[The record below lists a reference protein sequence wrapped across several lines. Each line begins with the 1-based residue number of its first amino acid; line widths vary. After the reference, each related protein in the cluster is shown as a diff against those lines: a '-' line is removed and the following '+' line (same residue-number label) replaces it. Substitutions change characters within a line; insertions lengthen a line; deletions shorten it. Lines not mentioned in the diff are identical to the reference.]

1 MGSELIAKEFSW
13 RNLALF
19 LLTITAVFVCA
30 LMVQPFL
37 PAVVGALVLAVVT
50 QRPHRWIEAKLRR
63 PNLAASISVMLVSLS
78 IILPTLFFAQ
88 ILAGHIL
95 AGIAAVQSGAA
106 QRGIQQFLA
115 DSPRISTILQF
126 SIDNITLE
134 QAFNKS
140 VGFIAARLT
149 IFLGGSIAALTQIV
163 IMLFLLFFLYR
174 DRSLGLSY
182 LRSIV
187 PLRDYDT
194 DYLLGRIGDT
204 IQATVLGHFLVSGIQ
219 GIVAGITFA
228 LLGVSG
234 ASLLGLAT
242 AVCAIVPSFGAF
254 VVWVPVAVYLAAT
267 HHWMQ
272 AVLLMA
278 VGTILIS
285 TLDNILYPVLVGAQ
299 LRLHTAPVLI
309 SLLGGILVFGISG
322 LILGPIAFTLVATLL
337 SIWKSRIPNGAIEP
351 DSYGAS
357 SQTTTD
363 LE

>member
-1 MGSELIAKEFSW
+1 MGSADSELIAEGFSW

-30 LMVQPFL
+30 LIIEPFL
-37 PAVVGALVLAVVT
+37 PAVVGALVLAIVT

-63 PNLAASISVMLVSLS
+63 PNFAASISVALVSLS

-95 AGIAAVQSGAA
+95 AGVAAVQSGAA

-115 DSPRISTILQF
+115 DSPRISAMLQF
-126 SIDNITLE
+126 SMDNITLE

-140 VGFIAARLT
+140 MGFIAARLT
-149 IFLGGSIAALTQIV
+149 IFLGGSIAVLTQIV

-174 DRSLGLSY
+174 DRSLGRSY
-182 LRSIV
+182 LRSIM
-187 PLRDYDT
+187 PLRDHDA
-194 DYLLGRIGDT
+194 DYLLGRIADT

-254 VVWVPVAVYLAAT
+254 VVWIPVAIYLAAT

-272 AVLLMA
+272 AVILMV
-278 VGTILIS
+278 VGTLIIS
-285 TLDNILYPVLVGAQ
+285 TLDNVLYPVLVGTQ

-309 SLLGGILVFGISG
+309 ALLGGILVFGISG
-322 LILGPIAFTLVATLL
+322 LILGPIAFTLVAALL
-337 SIWKSRIPNGAIEP
+337 NIWKSRIPN
-351 DSYGAS
+351 DAS
-357 SQTTTD
+357 APENDGTSV
-363 LE
+363 